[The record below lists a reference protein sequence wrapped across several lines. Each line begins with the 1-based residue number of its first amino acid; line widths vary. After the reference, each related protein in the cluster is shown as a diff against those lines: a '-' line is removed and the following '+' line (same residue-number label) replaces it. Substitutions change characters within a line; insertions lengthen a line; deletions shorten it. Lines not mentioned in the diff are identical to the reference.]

1 MNKSTHTKEYN
12 VLLQL
17 LYGLRLN
24 AGFTQLELAKRMNVP
39 QSYISKIENG
49 ERRIDIVELKS
60 MCRALN
66 CDFVDFIKE
75 FQSRINES
83 K

>member
-12 VLLQL
+12 LLLQL
-17 LYGLRLN
+17 LYSLRLN

-49 ERRIDIVELKS
+49 ERRIDIIELRS
-60 MCRALN
+60 ICHALN
-66 CDFVDFIKE
+66 CDMVDFVKE
-75 FQSRINES
+75 LQNRINES